1 MKAVY
6 FEERKAREE
15 YIINRLD
22 DVNIKPV
29 GIPLNTD
36 FFNMLSSILCNT
48 VDKIELARELCEPD
62 NNDPMDERTIQDASD
77 AFRDMLYTRFY
88 EEWEY

>member
-1 MKAVY
+1 MKALY

-22 DVNIKPV
+22 NVNIKPV

-62 NNDPMDERTIQDASD
+62 NHDPMDERTIQDTSD